1 MNGTVVWR
9 TLFERLEP
17 LWLKYANSS
26 YLNGLRLLELRAR
39 HVPSLGDINRF
50 LAPRTGF
57 RAVPVSG
64 YLAAPEFFAHLRR
77 REFPTVPRLRKAEQ
91 LDYLPEPDLFHDVC
105 GHVPMHA
112 DTAFADALVR
122 IGECAARHPGRL
134 EEIARFFWFTVEFGL
149 MRESGELKA
158 YGSGLLSS
166 AAELEH
172 AMTSNAVERR
182 LFDLDEVL
190 AQPFEI
196 DRLQNRLY
204 IVESFE
210 HLYGLA
216 GRLEW
221 RFSGRKLAA

>member
-1 MNGTVVWR
+1 MSKSAVWR
-9 TLFERLEP
+9 TLFERLQP
-17 LWLKYANSS
+17 LWSRYANSS
-26 YLNGLRLLELRAR
+26 YLSGLRLLDLRAR
-39 HVPSLGDINRF
+39 HVPSLSEINRF

-64 YLAAPEFFAHLRR
+64 YLAAPDFFAHLRR
-77 REFPTVPRLRKAEQ
+77 REFPTVPRLRSAEQ

-112 DTAFADALVR
+112 NPSFANALVR
-122 IGECAARHPGRL
+122 IGDCASRHPDKL
-134 EEIARFFWFTVEFGL
+134 DEIARFFWFTVEFGL
-149 MRESGELKA
+149 MREGGELKA

-172 AMTSNAVERR
+172 AMTCDAVERR
-182 LFDLDEVL
+182 PFDLDEVL
-190 AQPFEI
+190 SQSFEI
-196 DRLQNRLY
+196 DRLQNRVY

-221 RFSGRKLAA
+221 RLSGRKLAA